1 MNLPRLRSQPTAT
14 LMPASPTEN
23 PPRHARPRW
32 LNRTVLGIGLA
43 SLFSDWSHEIAT
55 TVMPAFL
62 ATMGVAAAWL
72 GLIEGVSDGLSSFAK
87 MGSGYY
93 TDRLQR
99 RKPIAVIGYIITGLG
114 TASFGFATAAWHI
127 LIARACAW
135 LGRGVRTPVRK
146 ALLAASVTPE
156 TYGRAFGFERMMDTL
171 GAIVGPA
178 TAFVLLQV
186 LNHNYSALFAWTLV
200 PSMIAVLLIA
210 FVVVEKARPPV
221 LHISFGDRLRL
232 LPAGYRKFLVAVGLF
247 GAGDFAH
254 TLLIL
259 LATEKLTPSLGAPKA
274 ASIAVALY
282 VLHNVFYAVFAFIA
296 GWLADRFPKPSVLSA
311 GYGLAAAMALLIC
324 LAPMTPWTLALV
336 FLSGGI
342 YVAIEETLEDS
353 LCAELVGPEQ
363 HGMAFGVL
371 ATVNGIGDF
380 LSSIIVGALWT
391 TVGVGAAFGYSAVLF
406 AAGTLLVL
414 RLPAVAPRRAESA

>member
-1 MNLPRLRSQPTAT
+1 MP
-14 LMPASPTEN
+14 PASATVGGPA
-23 PPRHARPRW
+23 RARPAW

-62 ATMGVAAAWL
+62 ATMGAAAAWL
-72 GLIEGVSDGLSSFAK
+72 GLIEGVSDGLSSVAK
-87 MGSGYY
+87 LGSGYY

-99 RKPIAVIGYIITGLG
+99 RKPIAVLGYVVTGLG
-114 TASFGFATAAWHI
+114 TASFGLATAAWHI
-127 LIARACAW
+127 LLARAGAW

-146 ALLAASVTPE
+146 ALLAAAVTPE

-171 GAIVGPA
+171 GAIVGPV
-178 TAFVLLQV
+178 TALGLLQV
-186 LNHNYSALFAWTLV
+186 LHGNYSALFAWTLV

-221 LHISFGDRLRL
+221 PHISFGERLRA

-259 LATEKLTPSLGAPKA
+259 LATQKLTPSLGATKA
-274 ASIAVALY
+274 ASVAVALY
-282 VLHNVFYAVFAFIA
+282 VLHNIFYAAFAFVA
-296 GWLADRFPKPSVLSA
+296 GWLADRLPKPAVLA
-311 GYGLAAAMALLIC
+311 TGYALAAVMALVIVFV
-324 LAPMTPWTLALV
+324 PMTAWTLALV
-336 FLSGGI
+336 FLLGGV
-342 YVAIEETLEDS
+342 YVAIEETLEDA
-353 LCAELVGPEQ
+353 LCAELVGAEH

-371 ATVNGIGDF
+371 ATVNGASDF

-391 TVGVGAAFGYSAVLF
+391 TVGIGAAFGYSAVLF
-406 AAGTLLVL
+406 AVGAALVWRVRSGT
-414 RLPAVAPRRAESA
+414 R